1 MISVS
6 LADYSYIVYDSK
18 SSEGVERGPNTSRVT
33 ASRLNLDVGVLG
45 VAGIWIVEDEGRGGW
60 RARVMVVMAL
70 RLRVATG
77 NWCDDGSD
85 HDKTRFHPSFE

>member
-1 MISVS
+1 M
-6 LADYSYIVYDSK
+6 YDSK

-60 RARVMVVMAL
+60 RARVMVIKW
-70 RLRVATG
+70 RDGVAAACG
-77 NWCDDGSD
+77 DG
-85 HDKTRFHPSFE
+85 KLV